1 MSRLL
6 SRQKVLIKLNAFNKL
21 MPRLKKK
28 ETVKLHLKLSSLNR
42 TQINANK
49 KKKLKYYHYSLG
61 PGSALGEKVE
71 KYRRGSKKKSASE
84 ASRVVVW
91 GVERV
96 AEPGDMPVMLK

>member
-1 MSRLL
+1 
-6 SRQKVLIKLNAFNKL
+6 

-28 ETVKLHLKLSSLNR
+28 ETVKLHLKLSSINR

-61 PGSALGEKVE
+61 PGSALGEK
-71 KYRRGSKKKSASE
+71 RNL
-84 ASRVVVW
+84 RVVVW